1 MPSHRVMIP
10 SIPPFFPQR
19 YPYLRCRLRLKRI
32 HGPFFHVKGLRKDR
46 EMAWEH
52 IVVLIRGG
60 GEMASGVAHRL
71 VKCHFKVCMTEVAH
85 PLAVRR
91 EVSFSEAV
99 YEGEKTVEGLT
110 AKLIDA
116 SDQIPELWKAGMIP
130 IMVDPE
136 AALKAYMKPSVVVD
150 AILAKRNVGT
160 RITDAPLV
168 IGLGPGFR
176 AGRDVHLVVETKRGH
191 DLGRLIS
198 EGEAEANTGIPGE
211 IAGFSVKRVL
221 RSSTAGKL
229 KTLKGIGDYVDA
241 GDIVALVDDAPI
253 KAQIKGVIRGL
264 LRDGSEVYEGMK
276 TGDVDP
282 RGIKEFCYSMSDKV
296 RAIGGGVLEGIV
308 SYLNQ

>member
-1 MPSHRVMIP
+1 M
-10 SIPPFFPQR
+10 
-19 YPYLRCRLRLKRI
+19 
-32 HGPFFHVKGLRKDR
+32 
-46 EMAWEH
+46 EH

-110 AKLIDA
+110 AKLIEA
-116 SDQIPELWKAGMIP
+116 FDQIPELWNAGMIP
-130 IMVDPE
+130 IIVDAE
-136 AALKAYMKPSVVVD
+136 ATVKACIKPSVVVD

-168 IGLGPGFR
+168 IGLGPGFL
-176 AGRDVHLVVETKRGH
+176 AGSDVHLVVETKRGH
-191 DLGRLIS
+191 DLGRVIS
-198 EGEAEANTGIPGE
+198 EGEAEGNTGVPGE
-211 IAGFSVKRVL
+211 IAGFSAERVL

-241 GDIVALVDDAPI
+241 RDIVALVDNAPI

-282 RGIKEFCYSMSDKV
+282 RGIREFCYSISDKT
-296 RAIGGGVLEGIV
+296 RAIGGGVLEGIL
-308 SYLNQ
+308 SCLNQ

>member
-1 MPSHRVMIP
+1 M
-10 SIPPFFPQR
+10 
-19 YPYLRCRLRLKRI
+19 
-32 HGPFFHVKGLRKDR
+32 KGLRKDR
-46 EMAWEH
+46 KMAWEH
-52 IVVLIRGG
+52 TVVLIRGG

-99 YEGEKTVEGLT
+99 YEGGKTVEGLT
-110 AKLIDA
+110 AKLIEA
-116 SDQIPELWKAGMIP
+116 VDQIPELWKAGMIP
-130 IMVDPE
+130 IMVDAE
-136 AALKAYMKPSVVVD
+136 ATLKAYIKPSVLVD

-282 RGIKEFCYSMSDKV
+282 RGIKEFCS
-296 RAIGGGVLEGIV
+296 GVACWRG
-308 SYLNQ
+308 

>member
-1 MPSHRVMIP
+1 M
-10 SIPPFFPQR
+10 
-19 YPYLRCRLRLKRI
+19 KGRI
-32 HGPFFHVKGLRKDR
+32 KDR
-46 EMAWEH
+46 EMAMKH

-71 VKCHFKVCMTEVAH
+71 VKCHFKVCMTEVAY
-85 PLAVRR
+85 PTAVRR

-99 YEGEKTVEGLT
+99 YEGEQTVEGLT
-110 AKLIDA
+110 AKLIEA
-116 SDQIPELWKAGMIP
+116 FDQIPELWNAGMLP
-130 IMVDPE
+130 IMVDAE
-136 AALKAYMKPSVVVD
+136 ATVKDYLKPSVMVD

-176 AGRDVHLVVETKRGH
+176 AGRDVHLVVETKRDH
-191 DLGRLIS
+191 DLGRVLS

-211 IAGFSVKRVL
+211 IAGFSVERVL
-221 RSSTAGKL
+221 RASKAGRL

-253 KAQIKGVIRGL
+253 KAQIKGVLRGL

-282 RGIKEFCYSMSDKV
+282 RGIKEFCYSISDKT
-296 RAIGGGVLEGIV
+296 RAIGGGVLEGIL

>member
-1 MPSHRVMIP
+1 M
-10 SIPPFFPQR
+10 
-19 YPYLRCRLRLKRI
+19 
-32 HGPFFHVKGLRKDR
+32 KGLRKDR

-52 IVVLIRGG
+52 MVVLVRGG

-99 YEGEKTVEGLT
+99 YEGEKPVEGLT
-110 AKLIDA
+110 AKLIEA
-116 SDQIPELWKAGMIP
+116 FDQIPELWNAGMIP
-130 IMVDPE
+130 IIVDAE
-136 AALKAYMKPSVVVD
+136 ATVKAYIKPSVLVD

-168 IGLGPGFR
+168 IGLGPGFH

-211 IAGFSVKRVL
+211 IAGFSVERVL
-221 RSSTAGKL
+221 RSSTTGKL

-253 KAQIKGVIRGL
+253 KARIKGVIRGL

-296 RAIGGGVLEGIV
+296 RAIGGGVLEGIL